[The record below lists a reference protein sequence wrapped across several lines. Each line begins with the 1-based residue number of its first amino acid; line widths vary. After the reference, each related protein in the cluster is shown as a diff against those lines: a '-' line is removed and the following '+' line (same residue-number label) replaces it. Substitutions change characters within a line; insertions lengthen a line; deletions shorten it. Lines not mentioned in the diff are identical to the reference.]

1 MATIKK
7 YKVCRRL
14 GAAIYEKCQTQKFT
28 LSEAKR
34 ARKRRRRP
42 TDYGLQLVEKQKV
55 RFMYGVSEKQ
65 FKNYVLKALDTARPA
80 DSLFEL
86 LERRLDNITYRC
98 GLAPTRRMARQM
110 VSHGHITVDG
120 KRITVPSAHT
130 RTGKKIAVRDASK
143 KKQLFV
149 EIDTRLKS
157 YKAPSWIKFDG
168 KALSG
173 EVVGTPTEPDPILNF
188 QTVIEFYSR

>member
-34 ARKRRRRP
+34 TRKRRRRP
-42 TDYGLQLVEKQKV
+42 TDYGMQLLEKQKV
-55 RFMYGVSEKQ
+55 RLMYGVSEKQ
-65 FKNYVLKALDTARPA
+65 FKNYVLKALDTGRPA

-86 LERRLDNITYRC
+86 LERRLDNVVYRC
-98 GLAPTRRMARQM
+98 GMAPTRRMARQM
-110 VSHGHITVDG
+110 VSHGHITLEG
-120 KRITVPSAHT
+120 KRNTVPSAHV
-130 RTGKKIAVRDASK
+130 RTGKKIGVRDGSK
-143 KKQLFV
+143 KTQLFADM
-149 EIDTRLKS
+149 DTRLKT
-157 YKAPSWIKFDG
+157 YKAPSWLKFDG

-173 EVVGTPTEPDPILNF
+173 EVTGTPTGPDPILNF